1 MEYYRG
7 LTAADIE
14 PFADGIIRR
23 LKNRFSELDCSKSN
37 LDEIWCRFNWLRT
50 KIHKSINRY
59 VFHNTSNGITK
70 ERLKILIGCYTFDF
84 IEEELNIWRRSMHDS
99 DFDFLYLWK
108 QYKTPRTKNIDELD
122 SVTASNEVNKI

>member
-59 VFHNTSNGITK
+59 VFHNTSTGIAK
-70 ERLKILIGCYTFDF
+70 EKLKMQIGCYTFDF
-84 IEEELNIWRRSMHDS
+84 IEEELNTWKRSIDDPYF
-99 DFDFLYLWK
+99 DFDSWRSH
-108 QYKTPRTKNIDELD
+108 KTPRTKNIDELD
-122 SVTASNEVNKI
+122 SVTASNEVN